1 MFSENNRISLRQLQ
15 ALLILDLFGT
25 AIITLPRTTAVAA
38 GRDGWI
44 TVLIGSVIMA
54 LWALLLCS
62 IGKKNPSK
70 NIPQLLQ
77 LVVPTPIALVIA
89 FGLVLKL
96 LIGAGL
102 ELRVLCEMIGRTMLY
117 HTPIWV
123 TVASMLFVCTYVAI
137 GGLECRGRV
146 AEILFVFVFLPLTIL
161 LLLTISTANFHNLQP
176 VLTHGAWDLGKGIGI
191 TMLSFHGIE
200 LILLAFPYLKQ
211 PQNTSKNVFGAILL
225 ISFFMTIVTILSLA
239 TFGEVSLQNKIF
251 PVLQMMDRI
260 DFPGA
265 FMERQ
270 DVFMLW
276 FWVISAF
283 ASVSATLFYTTVLFR
298 DIFPNAIQRRR
309 RWLFLSTPLVFI
321 IAVLPSDMVQTY
333 RYLDWMKRYP
343 GVFYVFIIPLILWMA
358 SGRKGEASK

>member
-1 MFSENNRISLRQLQ
+1 M
-15 ALLILDLFGT
+15 
-25 AIITLPRTTAVAA
+25 
-38 GRDGWI
+38 
-44 TVLIGSVIMA
+44 
-54 LWALLLCS
+54 
-62 IGKKNPSK
+62 
-70 NIPQLLQ
+70 
-77 LVVPTPIALVIA
+77 
-89 FGLVLKL
+89 
-96 LIGAGL
+96 
-102 ELRVLCEMIGRTMLY
+102 
-117 HTPIWV
+117 
-123 TVASMLFVCTYVAI
+123 
-137 GGLECRGRV
+137 
-146 AEILFVFVFLPLTIL
+146 
-161 LLLTISTANFHNLQP
+161 
-176 VLTHGAWDLGKGIGI
+176 
-191 TMLSFHGIE
+191 
-200 LILLAFPYLKQ
+200 
-211 PQNTSKNVFGAILL
+211 

-239 TFGEVSLQNKIF
+239 AFGEVSLQNKIF